1 LKKESLLSR
10 EFVILNVSSFLAQ
23 INMAVFYQLHQ
34 YLLTLPINQKYSGFL
49 IGVFSLSGVAM
60 QPALSPFVNER
71 NARRTMLIGV
81 LVTIGGLLMYRWAT
95 SFPALLLVRVIHGI
109 GFITFVTAMNAALVA
124 FIPTARSGQAF
135 GLISVNMLIPM
146 AVVPALLGW
155 LDLGPGRFVD
165 VLTVTAALM
174 VPTALLPFLV
184 LGGKKS
190 HGPTV
195 EHKDKGVWHTIK
207 EDLADLRIPALL
219 MTNFL
224 AFLAYTPVFFFFK
237 EYAEGKG
244 IQNPGTF
251 FSVAMGAMILIRLL
265 GGALFDHLSKPK
277 MLVFALSLLS
287 VGYALLVFA
296 APGILLLLALVLG
309 VGWSLLMPFLNAL
322 LFDCSPPAA
331 RALNLN
337 LSMVLLQSA
346 YFVGPIFGT
355 LILESAGYSA
365 VFLYCGFMTFIGV
378 CLNLFFA
385 KSYAARQP
393 HQVLGA

>member
-1 LKKESLLSR
+1 MKKESLLSK
-10 EFVILNVSSFLAQ
+10 EFVVLNVSSFLAQ
-23 INMAVFYQLHQ
+23 INMAVFFQLHQ
-34 YLLTLPINQKYSGFL
+34 YLSTLPINQGYSGFL

-81 LVTIGGLLMYRWAT
+81 CVTIGGLLMYRWAT
-95 SFPALLLVRVIHGI
+95 SFPALLLVRIIHGV
-109 GFITFVTAMNAALVA
+109 GFITFVTAMNASLVT

-135 GLISVNMLIPM
+135 GLISINMLIPM

-155 LDLGPGRFVD
+155 LNLGPDRFVD

-184 LGGKKS
+184 LGGGKS
-190 HGPTV
+190 HGPATD
-195 EHKDKGVWHTIK
+195 HKRRGVWHVIR
-207 EDLADLRIPALL
+207 EDMADPRIPVLL

-251 FSVAMGAMILIRLL
+251 FTVATGAMIFIRLL
-265 GGALFDHLSKPK
+265 GGALFDHLNKVK
-277 MLVFALSLLS
+277 MVIFALSLLS

-296 APGILLLLALVLG
+296 APGIFLLLALVLG
-309 VGWSLLMPFLNAL
+309 VGWSLIMPFLNAL

-337 LSMVLLQSA
+337 LSVVLLQSA
-346 YFVGPIFGT
+346 YFVGPIIGT
-355 LILESAGYSA
+355 LILQSAGYA
-365 VFLYCGFMTFIGV
+365 TVFLYCGLMTFIGA

-385 KSYAARQP
+385 KSYAKRSREGPA
-393 HQVLGA
+393 